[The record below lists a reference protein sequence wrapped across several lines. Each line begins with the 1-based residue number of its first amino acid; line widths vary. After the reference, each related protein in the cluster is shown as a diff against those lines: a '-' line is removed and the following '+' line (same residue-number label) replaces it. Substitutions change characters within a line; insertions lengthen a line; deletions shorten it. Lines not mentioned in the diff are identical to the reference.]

1 MASDLAKMITQM
13 ALDDLIRKED
23 NNPGAALCVLVQ
35 ALFDELTDAELNR
48 INQKLVDSVVGQK
61 GAA

>member
-1 MASDLAKMITQM
+1 MASELAKTITQM

-23 NNPGAALCVLVQ
+23 NNPGAALSVLVQ

-48 INQKLVDSVVGQK
+48 VNQKLVDAVDGQK
-61 GAA
+61 EAA